1 VFISTLNKM
10 LSSRMDETMINPTIS
25 PLGSISPHA
34 IFSSSPPS
42 QPNRHH
48 LVRRMYSD
56 QQPLSASIPLP
67 KSHIHRTHSELQLA
81 VDVQRAERVD
91 FRMCVRLVVG
101 MQSQCITSGYVHP
114 LTEQSMQD
122 ILRTKAADE
131 HELEGNSSSEEY
143 PEDDDFVFS
152 LEL

>member
-1 VFISTLNKM
+1 
-10 LSSRMDETMINPTIS
+10 MDETMINPTIS

-81 VDVQRAERVD
+81 DDVQRAERVD